1 MRIAIA
7 TPVAATRRTGNR
19 ATATRWA
26 DFLTGLGHEVA
37 INPQPATGADALIA
51 LHAWRSAETVAQF
64 RAAHPDRPI
73 VVVLTGTDLYH
84 YLDAEPE
91 PTLRSLDL
99 ADRLVG
105 LHDKVAERLPERVR
119 GKLRVIH
126 QSARGRAVRSAPDAD
141 AFEVLVV
148 GHLRPEKDPFR
159 AALAARALPADS
171 AIRIFHLG
179 GAHAPDWA
187 ETAQTEMAENPRY
200 VWLGDLPPARVRRLM
215 TRARLMVLSSHME
228 GGANVISEAV
238 VSGLPVLASR
248 IDGTVGLLG
257 EDYPGYYPVSDT
269 AALGRLLRRAEAD
282 PDFLAALDSCCAA
295 RAPLFQ
301 PARERALVGAL
312 MAEFESGHRS

>member
-26 DFLTGLGHEVA
+26 DFLTGLGHQVA
-37 INPQPATGADALIA
+37 INPRSAAGADALIV
-51 LHAWRSAETVAQF
+51 LHAWRSAETVARF
-64 RAAHPDRPI
+64 RAAHPDRPV

-105 LHDKVAERLPERVR
+105 LHDKVAERLPEHVR

-126 QSARGRAVRSAPDAD
+126 QSARGRAARSTPDA
-141 AFEVLVV
+141 ATFEVLVV

-171 AIRIFHLG
+171 AIRIVHLG
-179 GAHAPDWA
+179 GAHATDWA
-187 ETAQTEMAENPRY
+187 ATAQAEMAENPRY
-200 VWLGDLPPARVRRLM
+200 VWLGDLPLARVRRLM
-215 TRARLMVLSSHME
+215 ARARLMVLSSHME

-257 EDYPGYYPVSDT
+257 EDYPGYFPVSDT
-269 AALGRLLRRAEAD
+269 VALGRLLRRAEVE
-282 PDFLAALDSCCAA
+282 PDFLGGLNASCAA
-295 RAPLFQ
+295 RAPLFE
-301 PARERALVGAL
+301 PARERGLVGAL
-312 MAEFESGHRS
+312 MAEFESARRS